1 MKIIEIQGG
10 LGNQLFLYT
19 FWRWMQKK
27 FPDETI
33 YGVYPSRALAAH
45 NGLEIE
51 EWFDVSMPPVSLS
64 SNIIGETCFWLNKI
78 LRRLH
83 LPIPYCSDDTNPKP
97 DALFHDGYF
106 QDLKYQEGV
115 IMPSF
120 RDDLS
125 LDENNKKILEKLCK
139 ENAVAVHVRR
149 GDYHKNKI
157 TNQIYGGI
165 CTEEYY
171 QKAIEVS
178 KAEIKN
184 AQFFFF
190 SDVER
195 AIFFSRN

>member
-19 FWRWMQKK
+19 FWKWMQKK

-51 EWFDVSMPPVSLS
+51 KWFDVSMPPVSLS

-125 LDENNKKILEKLCK
+125 LDENNKKILEKYRAQWQQEVCK
-139 ENAVAVHVRR
+139 LQDMATKFEDRPIRKLKLKPKHQN
-149 GDYHKNKI
+149 N
-157 TNQIYGGI
+157 N
-165 CTEEYY
+165 E
-171 QKAIEVS
+171 
-178 KAEIKN
+178 
-184 AQFFFF
+184 
-190 SDVER
+190 
-195 AIFFSRN
+195 